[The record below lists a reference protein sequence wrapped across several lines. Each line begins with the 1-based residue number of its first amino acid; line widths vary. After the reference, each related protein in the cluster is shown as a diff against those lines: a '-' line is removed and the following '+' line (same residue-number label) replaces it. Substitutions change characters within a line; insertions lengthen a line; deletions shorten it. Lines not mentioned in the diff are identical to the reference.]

1 MDKGLAEDMAHACF
15 DFAQDLKALSHTF
28 DRMSGTFAALSSRL
42 ADVAFP
48 EPDEPQRKGPKRKGP
63 SNDKEEDGAAKKTKK
78 CKRDRIPE

>member
-42 ADVAFP
+42 ADAAFP
-48 EPDEPQRKGPKRKGP
+48 EPDEPQVKGPKRKGP
-63 SNDKEEDGAAKKTKK
+63 SNDKEEDEPAKRTKK
-78 CKRDRIPE
+78 CMRDRIPE